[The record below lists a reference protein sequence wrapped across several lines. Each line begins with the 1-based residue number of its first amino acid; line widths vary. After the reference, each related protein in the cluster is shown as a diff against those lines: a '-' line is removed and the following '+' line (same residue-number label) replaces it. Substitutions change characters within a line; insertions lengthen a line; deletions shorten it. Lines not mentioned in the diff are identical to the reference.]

1 MQEKEILYIVIPCYN
16 EEEVIEETTKQLTKK
31 LNNLIEENIISSQS
45 KVMYINDGSKD
56 NTWKLIKRINKEYRP
71 FPVVDRRGFFMLN

>member
-56 NTWKLIKRINKEYRP
+56 NTWKLI
-71 FPVVDRRGFFMLN
+71 

>member
-56 NTWKLIKRINKEYRP
+56 NTWKLIKSVI
-71 FPVVDRRGFFMLN
+71 FIQFII